1 MATSNY
7 TQPINNSHGQ
17 SHSPNSNKNL
27 YQTNAKSDT
36 TRKYDDVNLSD
47 LEQKINENIGSILG
61 NSYRSS
67 IIQTSF
73 ADFHL
78 NSPIIF
84 GKEESRSDQI
94 LGNSK
99 RSLHQMKKRQKNL
112 DDDTEL
118 SALRPSILPS
128 SLDFSLK
135 STTDDLSN
143 LDIRTDF
150 ETLSMQE
157 GKRQAHED
165 SHESTNNLKE
175 YFTHQH
181 SYGLTDTNIGND
193 ADASSTSLNIST
205 NIQGINQSDT
215 SQNTND
221 RNSNTS
227 TPTYQH
233 TSGRRTPLWITTMMK
248 SDPNRPPS
256 RQAIDSTTVDSH
268 EIDNNSKHKDNVVE
282 QATKLLETTR
292 HFVSNNFNI
301 GPLTTNSK
309 SLDHDNRRNSG
320 SNKLFDDN
328 IKRSTLPTPEVHYNN
343 LSDELQ
349 KKGRKRDYAKSIG
362 SASIAVDG
370 EAFINQIK
378 TNIHLEDGAETGQ
391 TPDNNQSKTSGG
403 ISSSAF
409 NGPRTILKN
418 NAKLTQN
425 SMSNEDENLGTPK
438 LLLKYTTPS
447 VGKPPVN
454 FNDKQMSWE
463 AVSEFDP
470 LVNEPDSIHSQL
482 ASVGGNL
489 SLDTILWPDTTPK
502 IDKTSKVILS
512 QENKTEKVGIPSESK
527 ELNSVAE
534 SIAFNQQLENVTSV
548 LNTIEIPNRNI
559 KIENTSLDNSM
570 HRSTKTNELPPD
582 FSVDT
587 NNKDVVSTVP
597 KITQDSKIEVSLV
610 DQRTLR
616 DTNDPT
622 STKQTN
628 DNSDQTTGYLSL
640 EEQIKAKIDMLNN
653 LEISWR
659 SSLPNQ
665 DDIFKE
671 SQFANDI
678 TNPFDT
684 DTGSAVFHTPIGVN
698 ITLSNEEFGLQT
710 ENLEEILN
718 KEEAKLAA
726 EHASNDTVHGSET
739 ELINENNLSL
749 INANISN
756 YQGEDNKFSP
766 NTYFNLKTEPL
777 GNLTGKVDRQSER
790 PLFGIDHDIVTPP
803 AAPPATL
810 LSGSGKRSLSSKEN
824 LDGTIH
830 LASKTIPANSEN
842 DVKAA
847 TVNKMT
853 LEPFDGD
860 LDSNISEIDFQQRI
874 DEKKLIDKIDKFLTG
889 DSIMLDTEI
898 INAKQHANYK
908 DVADELHAI
917 EHFDDGMLD
926 YKEFVNATSGKPITY
941 DPSKSELLVD
951 RTYEHYGN
959 KQIDSS
965 QLLMTSGHS
974 KFDKKVNLDFN
985 NHRHEKNLGNGIS
998 NNDKYVI
1005 TREQS
1010 VHNNENRHETLNT
1023 LGSRID
1029 EILRSGGRISPA
1041 YDKRISSVDK
1051 TKDQHS
1057 YGDYP
1062 PTSLENS
1069 NFAIWKNKVRSILND
1084 HDAELHNAHDTIVRV
1099 IPSPRTKPESSTSQD
1114 VTQNSNLYPEVVAP
1128 STLYFPKPC
1137 CIGFRAVTNL
1147 TVHNVNKL
1155 WVQCILSLSYQTL
1168 NGQDYSQSVFEVK
1181 DRIIL
1186 RPNGDEQMEVNFR
1199 PTNEGVHVG
1208 QFRLYYALATEP
1220 KTDFRSWPFV
1230 DVQTHGK
1237 AEYPRLEITSKDL
1250 SNNSLDFKV
1259 VAVDSRKSIPINI
1272 VNKGTTEI
1280 PLRLTIVASPS
1291 NSGYFTLGLNH
1302 LPERIINVEEL
1313 SQPGTTVLSVLI
1325 PKQYGTQSNAMD
1337 YQTIWVHF
1345 TAPRWHSGELS
1356 PYEEFYA
1363 RISCKLD
1370 SNFND
1375 LESTTCF
1382 PSLEVKARIGIPR
1395 LHVPRSLQNINLS
1408 CPIGQQDSIE
1418 VPLMNAGSINSNVAI
1433 AVDGYRDS
1441 FTAIPKSLHL
1451 DTGETK
1457 CIRITFSPTSYVRR
1471 IEGRLILHCQPFG
1484 PDYELNLSGYTL
1496 KKRTDSE
1503 QINIQPSNTNFLL
1516 CNKSLVDWGCVN
1528 LQQTKEQILSLRNSS
1543 DSSLRLKMTIKD
1555 EQYFALRNSITYENY
1570 GSKDPYFSI
1579 KPKENYHVR
1588 IAFIPNAI
1596 KFFRSELLITCMES
1610 NTDYQIP
1617 LQGYGGTS
1625 QIGLLGVREL
1635 ADGYFAKL
1643 DELSANRLSVVRFT
1657 ITNTGDRAAFVKL
1670 IGYDDEQKT
1679 RISGLDRLVII
1690 PDEFVIADNAEKN
1703 IVVRFTPNPEDIARC
1718 KRGITLMTTI
1728 VAYTG
1733 DEICRQR
1740 YIRCI
1745 SLSKNLVESTE
1756 NANDQ
1761 NFIATFNKNYQGER
1775 QTDEI
1780 SEYDVAV
1787 NDYNIS
1793 KLNLQEKAISLIASS
1808 TVGDDYISKF
1818 HSISNLSSK
1827 QSSEPEI
1834 SLQNIN
1840 PVNQPSVMAKQNTNP
1855 VSQPSPSIEKIK
1867 HDAIPET
1874 VSLEEKILS
1883 AEKDDLL
1890 MQQNEKSSWTL
1901 DPEQIILTAP
1911 TVDNFK
1917 NIARLQM
1924 ANLSNRTLKYEMIW
1938 PAHYLTVTPESGTIS
1953 PKSHLMILVSTR
1965 PSLATTTFDLP
1976 WCGILYVVCDGAQK
1990 AIRIQIRETT
2000 NISLDDEKMSTRP
2013 PISGRRTKFGIVHNE
2028 KNTTTVA
2035 DRVLDFPNTIIGNVS
2050 ETNFHISNSSTI
2062 PLKWNLTSL
2071 TPAYIKE
2078 NKTEEVYRT
2087 GHTAFNFSNIY
2098 GILDRHDSITVKVRF
2113 APNEIGCYSQFWDL
2127 ETQPREFTG
2136 ISEKPTKTRVHLKG
2150 ECIRRIKER
2159 KISLRYRDYLK
2170 SDDAKVSSE
2179 SIKLNQEQILTT
2191 IQQKQDEPTRDM
2203 KETLNDEKS
2212 SESHKRKNIY
2222 FKEEKVVFPKTLIG
2236 KSSTI
2241 KVKLCN
2247 SAKVPHIVT
2256 VLTPPIPFSVRHHS
2270 FTIKPRHYIRLPIT
2284 YAPTRANS
2292 ESKCFLVI
2300 TTASNETVNLQ
2311 LFGSA

>member
-7 TQPINNSHGQ
+7 TQPINDSHGQ

-27 YQTNAKSDT
+27 HQTNAKSDT

-143 LDIRTDF
+143 LDIRPDF

-205 NIQGINQSDT
+205 NIQGINQSNT

-391 TPDNNQSKTSGG
+391 TPDNNQFKTSGG

-548 LNTIEIPNRNI
+548 LNTIEIPNKNI

-570 HRSTKTNELPPD
+570 HRSTKTNELLPD

-974 KFDKKVNLDFN
+974 
-985 NHRHEKNLGNGIS
+985 
-998 NNDKYVI
+998 
-1005 TREQS
+1005 
-1010 VHNNENRHETLNT
+1010 
-1023 LGSRID
+1023 SRID

-1057 YGDYP
+1057 YGDHP

-1099 IPSPRTKPESSTSQD
+1099 IPSPKTKPESSTSHD

-1345 TAPRWHSGELS
+1345 TAPRWHS
-1356 PYEEFYA
+1356 
-1363 RISCKLD
+1363 
-1370 SNFND
+1370 D

-1503 QINIQPSNTNFLL
+1503 QINIQPSNT
-1516 CNKSLVDWGCVN
+1516 KS
-1528 LQQTKEQILSLRNSS
+1528 
-1543 DSSLRLKMTIKD
+1543 
-1555 EQYFALRNSITYENY
+1555 LRNSITYENH

-1855 VSQPSPSIEKIK
+1855 
-1867 HDAIPET
+1867 DAILET

-2071 TPAYIKE
+2071 TPAYIK
-2078 NKTEEVYRT
+2078 
-2087 GHTAFNFSNIY
+2087 
-2098 GILDRHDSITVKVRF
+2098 VKVRF